1 MESKMLLF
9 NGLFYQGNWLWP
21 FKALRA
27 EKKLSF
33 NGLSAKQDVDYM
45 ESRGLFK
52 YAANLK
58 NLAAVEIPYRD
69 ERYSLLIIIPND
81 LKDYSR
87 NTDYTFIN
95 EILETLEPMEML
107 VQLPKFRFECT
118 SRAEKALAKVRNI
131 FVIGFYTD
139 FDHSS
144 LESLRFLHRKL
155 I

>member
-1 MESKMLLF
+1 MLLF

-21 FKALRA
+21 FKALPA
-27 EKKLSF
+27 EKKMSF
-33 NGLSAKQDVDYM
+33 NGLNAKQDVDYM